1 MKNEA
6 SLVIPAMRTAL
17 RFFILH
23 RQAQTS
29 RLSFIFPNN
38 KKSSK
43 CEAKNFNE
51 ISDGQRETL
60 FLEHGFGLVVQSM
73 PVAPNNTRPA
83 ISCRSYAVQ
92 VRVSG

>member
-23 RQAQTS
+23 RQARTS

-38 KKSSK
+38 KKSTK
-43 CEAKNFNE
+43 CEAKNFDE

-83 ISCRSYAVQ
+83 ISCRSCAVQ

>member
-6 SLVIPAMRTAL
+6 SLVIPAMRAAL

-43 CEAKNFNE
+43 CEAKKRNFGWAERNT
-51 ISDGQRETL
+51 I
-60 FLEHGFGLVVQSM
+60 FGAQF
-73 PVAPNNTRPA
+73 R
-83 ISCRSYAVQ
+83 SCRAVNA
-92 VRVSG
+92 RRAE

>member
-1 MKNEA
+1 M
-6 SLVIPAMRTAL
+6 IPAMRTAL

-23 RQAQTS
+23 RQARTS

-43 CEAKNFNE
+43 SSEAKNFDE

-83 ISCRSYAVQ
+83 ISCRSCAVQ